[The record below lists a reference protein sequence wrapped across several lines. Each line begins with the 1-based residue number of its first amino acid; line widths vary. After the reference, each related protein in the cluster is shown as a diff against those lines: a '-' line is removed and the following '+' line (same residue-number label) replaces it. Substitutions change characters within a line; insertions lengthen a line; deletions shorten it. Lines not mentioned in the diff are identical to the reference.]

1 VTGDFLSLFVN
12 DIPLMDVRAPVEF
25 GKGAF
30 PKAVNLPLLSD
41 DERHIIGVTYKAQGQ
56 EAAVKLGHELVSGD
70 VKAQRLAQ
78 WLDFARW
85 HPEGYLYCF
94 RGGMRSHVVQQ
105 WMAEAG
111 TSYPLIR
118 GGYKA
123 LRRYLIDMLD
133 HLVSTKNF
141 IVISGR
147 TGIGK
152 SIVIRELQQKSL
164 DIEALANH
172 RGSTFGRRLTPQP
185 SQIDFENALAI
196 RLLKL
201 CHGSDKPVFMED
213 EGRLVGRCAMPPSLL
228 AGLRRWPAV
237 IVEDTLEN
245 RVSNVQKDY
254 VTDLLAEY
262 QAAYGAE
269 GFEKFAAFL
278 TGNLQ
283 RIRKRLGGLR
293 YDKVVELMDQ
303 ALSVH
308 RDMQD
313 ESLHRAWIEE
323 LLTGYYDPMYDYQF
337 AQKEARIVFRGN
349 RAEVLDWCRNL
360 KPPGT

>member
-1 VTGDFLSLFVN
+1 VSGDFLSLFLN

-30 PKAVNLPLLSD
+30 PKAANLPLLSD
-41 DERHIIGVTYKAQGQ
+41 DERHVIGITYKNEGQ
-56 EAAVKLGHELVSGD
+56 DAAVKLGHQLVSGD
-70 VKAQRLAQ
+70 VKAQRIAQ
-78 WLDFARW
+78 WLDFAKR
-85 HPEGYLYCF
+85 HPQGHLYCF
-94 RGGMRSHVVQQ
+94 RGGMRSHIVQQ
-105 WMAEAG
+105 WMKEAG
-111 TSYPLIR
+111 TSYPLVK

-123 LRRYLIDMLD
+123 LRRFLIETLD
-133 HLVSTKNF
+133 DLVATKNF

-152 SIVIRELQQKSL
+152 SIVIRELQQNSL

-185 SQIDFENALAI
+185 SQIDFENALAV

-201 CHGSDKPVFMED
+201 CHGRDKPVFLED
-213 EGRLVGRCAMPPSLL
+213 EGRLVGRCAIPIALL
-228 AGLRRWPAV
+228 AGLQRWPT
-237 IVEDTLEN
+237 IILEDTLEN
-245 RVSNVQKDY
+245 RISNVQKDY

-262 QAAYGAE
+262 QSAYGEE
-269 GFEKFAAFL
+269 GFTKFAAFL
-278 TGNLQ
+278 TDNLH

-293 YDKVVELMDQ
+293 HDKVAALMDQ
-303 ALSVH
+303 ALAVH

-323 LLTGYYDPMYDYQF
+323 LLVSYYDPMYDYQF
-337 AQKEARIVFRGN
+337 SQKEGRVVFRGN
-349 RAEVLDWCRNL
+349 RPEVLDWCRRQ
-360 KPPGT
+360 